1 MKSFKVAE
9 FKINKIDLIIQLW
22 KNVNRVTLTSDNMV
36 P

>member
-9 FKINKIDLIIQLW
+9 FKINKNQRYLC
-22 KNVNRVTLTSDNMV
+22 KYVNRVILTRDNMV